1 MHQSRKRLL
10 FRDNAI
16 SSPFG
21 SFSFGHCV
29 SHWHHQETTLKAIR
43 FLTCSQPPQNT
54 TRLVI
59 RLETAFVL
67 YEF

>member
-10 FRDNAI
+10 FGYNAI
-16 SSPFG
+16 SSPLS
-21 SFSFGHCV
+21 SFSFGHFV
-29 SHWHHQETTLKAIR
+29 LHWQYQETTLKAIR
-43 FLTCSQPPQNT
+43 FLTCSQPQNT

-59 RLETAFVL
+59 RLEVAFVL